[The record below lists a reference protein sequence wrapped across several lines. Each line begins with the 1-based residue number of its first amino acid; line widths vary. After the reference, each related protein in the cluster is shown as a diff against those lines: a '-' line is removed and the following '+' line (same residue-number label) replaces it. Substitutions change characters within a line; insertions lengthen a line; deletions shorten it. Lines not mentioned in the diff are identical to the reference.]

1 MRLSLKS
8 SRSLERAGSQ
18 PHAQAQVPAQARPP
32 QLLVYPPATQWQ
44 HKEEGLLLRRV
55 KVSMARRGQLEQREG
70 VLVEP
75 QQPQKQAKRWMLG
88 V

>member
-1 MRLSLKS
+1 M
-8 SRSLERAGSQ
+8 LELEGFGEGREGEGA
-18 PHAQAQVPAQARPP
+18 AQQ
-32 QLLVYPPATQWQ
+32 
-44 HKEEGLLLRRV
+44 EEGLLLRRV